1 MPKLSDTQLVIL
13 SAAARRQDSAVLP
26 LPRSLKVNK
35 AVATTVLKSL
45 LKKGL
50 LKERPAAADAA
61 HWQETRDGGRTALV
75 ITDTG
80 LQAIGVDVDRKT
92 SKQSSSTK
100 PKGGTSPAAVNEPH
114 WRKSKDGG
122 RRALVITEDGLQA
135 IGVDAD
141 KKTSKQSRSAKQK
154 PKQRS
159 LRAERKPCVAKPS
172 PAAVRPGTKQ
182 ALLID
187 LLKRKKGATIDEA
200 IEATGW
206 QPHSVRGAI
215 SGALKKKLGLAVT
228 SERVEKRGRV
238 YRIVERG

>member
-1 MPKLSDTQLVIL
+1 MAKLTDTQLVIL
-13 SAAARRQDSAVLP
+13 SAAAKRRDSAVLP

-35 AVATTVLKSL
+35 AAATTVLESL

-50 LKERPAAADAA
+50 VAERPAAADEA
-61 HWQETRDGGRTALV
+61 HWRETRDGRRPALA

-100 PKGGTSPAAVNEPH
+100 PN
-114 WRKSKDGG
+114 
-122 RRALVITEDGLQA
+122 
-135 IGVDAD
+135 
-141 KKTSKQSRSAKQK
+141 
-154 PKQRS
+154 
-159 LRAERKPCVAKPS
+159 AKPS

-200 IEATGW
+200 VEATGW

-215 SGALKKKLGLAVT
+215 SGTLKKKLGLAVT
-228 SERVEKRGRV
+228 SERVGNRGRV
-238 YRIVERG
+238 YRIAGRR